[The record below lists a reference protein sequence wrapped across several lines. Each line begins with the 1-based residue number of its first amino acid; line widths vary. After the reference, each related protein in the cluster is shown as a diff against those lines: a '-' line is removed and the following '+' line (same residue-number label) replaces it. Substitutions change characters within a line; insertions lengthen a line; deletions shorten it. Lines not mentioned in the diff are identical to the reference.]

1 MDTHFK
7 TICDDGSPD
16 ELGEL
21 LCVLWRKCCDGDFSL
36 CDQLQSQMQARVAQ
50 TAQISAVSQSK
61 GLHAGD
67 AIDSDSE
74 GSDDGNDAAEQMLRE
89 AYQEARARGGAGG
102 GGGMTRIGEN
112 GGDDG
117 EGMDMDTGGE
127 RESAPAPPMLVP
139 LEPLVDREGFET
151 VVVGKKKKAYKKA

>member
-21 LCVLWRKCCDGDFSL
+21 LCVLWRKCCDGDFSMA
-36 CDQLQSQMQARVAQ
+36 DQLHAQMVARSATVAGAGAS
-50 TAQISAVSQSK
+50 T

-74 GSDDGNDAAEQMLRE
+74 GS
-89 AYQEARARGGAGG
+89 
-102 GGGMTRIGEN
+102 
-112 GGDDG
+112 
-117 EGMDMDTGGE
+117 
-127 RESAPAPPMLVP
+127 
-139 LEPLVDREGFET
+139 
-151 VVVGKKKKAYKKA
+151 GK